1 MRTEIF
7 YQGTLNRH
15 CCNSSLSFILTA
27 YTNIWGI
34 TETSCICCRVKYSR
48 GSTACGKI
56 FCSGLTQICSTN
68 ENDHSMF
75 RQYFDEWIN
84 EIYETLLRTLQNDV
98 LILFCFYW
106 MATLFCVQRKVGYPH
121 NYLQCRGWTINFIN
135 FYFVLLF
142 QAKAIA
148 LAAKNGK
155 DVCVCVFESYSEYLQ
170 IIKTLL
176 TSCLRCAVRYFNISH
191 CQYLF
196 RWK

>member
-1 MRTEIF
+1 MIKKTQWRSNEDW
-7 YQGTLNRH
+7 TLNRH

-56 FCSGLTQICSTN
+56 FCSGLTQISVPQTKMTIKCLGSILMSELMKFMKLYCALPKMMFWFFFVST
-68 ENDHSMF
+68 ERPH
-75 RQYFDEWIN
+75 
-84 EIYETLLRTLQNDV
+84 
-98 LILFCFYW
+98 
-106 MATLFCVQRKVGYPH
+106 FCVQRKVGYPH

-176 TSCLRCAVRYFNISH
+176 NVMSSLSF
-191 CQYLF
+191 
-196 RWK
+196 